1 MKKFKAGTFDC
12 ERILLMLLLGT
23 ASIAVTQPNS
33 NKVQAATTENPTD
46 LVTPPTDP
54 VVSQATVGSN
64 RSLPVA
70 TGISGTVQLDPGKSA
85 ISGNQRTTNN

>member
-54 VVSQATVGSN
+54 VVS
-64 RSLPVA
+64 
-70 TGISGTVQLDPGKSA
+70 
-85 ISGNQRTTNN
+85 